1 MPVEAR
7 ECACFSNL
15 MLDFFSFGFYE
26 SKRAHTLAHT
36 QA

>member
-1 MPVEAR
+1 MAVEAR

-15 MLDFFSFGFYE
+15 MLDFVSVGFYE
-26 SKRAHTLAHT
+26 SKRARRLAHS